1 MSSAA
6 EDGPKVAFHFHTL
19 TPTHVHPRV
28 CEQTY
33 KHVHTC
39 MHHFFQSETGHV
51 FSCYWQVLGKQHLPV
66 PLVAE
71 GLAITCL
78 EGHLEIS
85 CKIRNTQIF

>member
-1 MSSAA
+1 
-6 EDGPKVAFHFHTL
+6 
-19 TPTHVHPRV
+19 
-28 CEQTY
+28 
-33 KHVHTC
+33 